1 MKSGG
6 KRLIV
11 IWGVLLVLAA
21 LIFIGERQRSEQLGA
36 ASQRGVPWLLPVP
49 MEKLGA
55 VEVMVK
61 GSMHRFERDAEGR
74 WFYHGVHDA
83 NKAEH
88 GHSTDPQMAAV
99 IDKAMIAFGRVQ
111 REQKIALKAGDDEYG
126 VTRPDVFI
134 LVYLPKADEPLARYA
149 VGTTATDGVSRYI
162 LPVGAS
168 DIVTI
173 PDFHIKNLLTLID
186 AVKIAGATKP

>member
-1 MKSGG
+1 MKSGS
-6 KRLIV
+6 KRLLL
-11 IWGVLLVLAA
+11 IWGVLLALAV
-21 LIFIGERQRSEQLGA
+21 LIFIGERQRSEQMGLS
-36 ASQRGVPWLLPVP
+36 SQRVVPWLLPAP
-49 MEKLGA
+49 MQDLGA
-55 VEVMVK
+55 VEIMVK

-99 IDKAMIAFGRVQ
+99 IDKAMVVFGRVQ
-111 REQKIALKAGDDEYG
+111 REQKIALKAGEDEYG

-134 LVYLPKADEPLARYA
+134 LVYLPKADSPLASYA
-149 VGTTATDGVSRYI
+149 VGTIATDRVSRYI
-162 LPVGAS
+162 LPVGAA
-168 DIVTI
+168 DVVTV
-173 PDFHIKNLLTLID
+173 PDFHIKNLLALID

>member
-1 MKSGG
+1 MKSGS
-6 KRLIV
+6 KRLVI
-11 IWGVLLVLAA
+11 IWGVLLVLAV
-21 LIFIGERQRSEQLGA
+21 LIFIGERKRSEQLGA
-36 ASQRGVPWLLPVP
+36 SSQRVVPWLLPAP

-55 VEVMVK
+55 VEIMVK
-61 GSMHRFERDAEGR
+61 GSMHRFERDAESR

-111 REQKIALKAGDDEYG
+111 REQKIALKAGEDEYG
-126 VTRPDVFI
+126 VTRPEIFI
-134 LVYLPKADEPLARYA
+134 LVYLPKADEPLARFA
-149 VGTTATDGVSRYI
+149 VGTIATDRVSRYI
-162 LPVGAS
+162 LPVGAAE
-168 DIVTI
+168 IVTI
-173 PDFHIKNLLTLID
+173 PDFHIKNLLALID

>member
-1 MKSGG
+1 MKSGS
-6 KRLIV
+6 KRLIA
-11 IWGVLLVLAA
+11 IWGVLLVLAVV
-21 LIFIGERQRSEQLGA
+21 IFIGERQRSEQLGVS
-36 ASQRGVPWLLPVP
+36 SQRVVPWLLPAP

-55 VEVMVK
+55 VEIMVK
-61 GSMHRFERDAEGR
+61 GSMHRFERDAKGR

-83 NKAEH
+83 SKAEH
-88 GHSTDPQMAAV
+88 GHNTDPQMAAL

-111 REQKIALKAGDDEYG
+111 REQKIALKAGEDEYG

-134 LVYLPKADEPLARYA
+134 LVYLPKTDEPLARYA
-149 VGTTATDGVSRYI
+149 VGTIAIDSVSRYV
-162 LPVGAS
+162 LPVGAAE
-168 DIVTI
+168 IVTI

>member
-36 ASQRGVPWLLPVP
+36 ASQRVVPWLLPVP

>member
-36 ASQRGVPWLLPVP
+36 ASQRVVPWLLPVP

-111 REQKIALKAGDDEYG
+111 REQKIALKAGEDEYG

-134 LVYLPKADEPLARYA
+134 LVYQPKADEPLARYA
-149 VGTTATDGVSRYI
+149 VGTIATDGVSRYV
-162 LPVGAS
+162 LPVDAS
-168 DIVTI
+168 EIVTI

-186 AVKIAGATKP
+186 AVKIAGAAKP

>member
-36 ASQRGVPWLLPVP
+36 ASQRVVPWLLPVP

-99 IDKAMIAFGRVQ
+99 IEKAMIAFGRVQ

>member
-36 ASQRGVPWLLPVP
+36 ASQRVVPWLLPVP

-134 LVYLPKADEPLARYA
+134 LVYLPKANEPLARYA

>member
-1 MKSGG
+1 MKSGS
-6 KRLIV
+6 KRLLL
-11 IWGVLLVLAA
+11 IWGVLLALAV
-21 LIFIGERQRSEQLGA
+21 LIFIGERQRSEQMGMS
-36 ASQRGVPWLLPVP
+36 SQRVVPWLLPAP
-49 MEKLGA
+49 MQDLGA
-55 VEVMVK
+55 VEIMVK

-99 IDKAMIAFGRVQ
+99 IDKAMVVFGRVQ
-111 REQKIALKAGDDEYG
+111 REQKIALKAGEDEYG

-134 LVYLPKADEPLARYA
+134 LVYLPKADSPLASYA
-149 VGTTATDGVSRYI
+149 VGTIATDRVSRYI
-162 LPVGAS
+162 LPVGAA
-168 DIVTI
+168 DIVTV
-173 PDFHIKNLLTLID
+173 PDFHIKNLLALID

>member
-1 MKSGG
+1 MKSGS
-6 KRLIV
+6 KRLIA
-11 IWGVLLVLAA
+11 IWGVLLVLAVV
-21 LIFIGERQRSEQLGA
+21 IFIGERQRSDQLGVS
-36 ASQRGVPWLLPVP
+36 SQRVVPWLLPAP

-55 VEVMVK
+55 VEIMVK

-83 NKAEH
+83 SKAEH
-88 GHSTDPQMAAV
+88 GHSTDPQMAAL

-111 REQKIALKAGDDEYG
+111 REQKIALKAGEDEYG

-134 LVYLPKADEPLARYA
+134 LVYLPKTDEPLARYA
-149 VGTTATDGVSRYI
+149 VGTIAIDSVSRYV
-162 LPVGAS
+162 LPVGAAE
-168 DIVTI
+168 IVTI

>member
-1 MKSGG
+1 MKSGS
-6 KRLIV
+6 KRLLL
-11 IWGVLLVLAA
+11 IWGVLLALAV
-21 LIFIGERQRSEQLGA
+21 LIFIGERQRSEQMGLS
-36 ASQRGVPWLLPVP
+36 SQRVVPWLLPAP
-49 MEKLGA
+49 MQDLGA
-55 VEVMVK
+55 VEIMVK

-99 IDKAMIAFGRVQ
+99 IDKAMVVFGRVQ
-111 REQKIALKAGDDEYG
+111 REQKIALKAGEDEYG

-134 LVYLPKADEPLARYA
+134 LVYLPKADSPLASYA
-149 VGTTATDGVSRYI
+149 VGTIATDRVSRYI
-162 LPVGAS
+162 LPVGAA
-168 DIVTI
+168 DIVTV
-173 PDFHIKNLLTLID
+173 PDFHIKNLLALID

>member
-1 MKSGG
+1 MKSGS
-6 KRLIV
+6 KRLLLV
-11 IWGVLLVLAA
+11 WGVLLALAV
-21 LIFIGERQRSEQLGA
+21 LIFIGERQRSEQMGLS
-36 ASQRGVPWLLPVP
+36 SQRVVPWLLPAP
-49 MEKLGA
+49 MQDLGA
-55 VEVMVK
+55 VEIMVK

-99 IDKAMIAFGRVQ
+99 IDKAMVVFGRVQ
-111 REQKIALKAGDDEYG
+111 REQKIALKAGEDEYG

-134 LVYLPKADEPLARYA
+134 LVYLPKADSPLASYA
-149 VGTTATDGVSRYI
+149 VGTIATDRVSRYI
-162 LPVGAS
+162 LPVGAA
-168 DIVTI
+168 DIVTV
-173 PDFHIKNLLTLID
+173 PDFHIKNLLALID

>member
-1 MKSGG
+1 MKSGS

-11 IWGVLLVLAA
+11 IWGVLLALAV

-36 ASQRGVPWLLPVP
+36 SSQRVVPWLLPAP

-55 VEVMVK
+55 VEIMVK

-83 NKAEH
+83 NKADH

-99 IDKAMIAFGRVQ
+99 IDKAMIAFGRIQ
-111 REQKIALKAGDDEYG
+111 REQKIAIKAGEDEYG
-126 VTRPDVFI
+126 VTRPDIFI
-134 LVYLPKADEPLARYA
+134 LVYLPKADEPLARFA
-149 VGTTATDGVSRYI
+149 VGTIATDRVSRYI
-162 LPVGAS
+162 LPVGS
-168 DIVTI
+168 TEIVTI
-173 PDFHIKNLLTLID
+173 PDFHIKNLLALID